1 MHMNT
6 NCGLH
11 DPSSERDACGIGL
24 VARLDGQCEHRTIVD
39 ALTILGNLEHRGAVS
54 GDGRTGDGAGMLCR
68 IPDGFFRAEFS
79 GMLPAATGTDTEA
92 GGMDRLPYAIGMFFL
107 PRGISDEK
115 TASSLVEYVA
125 TREGVQ
131 LLGWREVPLVPQV
144 LGDRGAASLPRIR
157 QAAFARPDGMPG
169 MDFER
174 KLFVLRKC
182 LESEA
187 RAAGFS
193 MDEFSIPSLSSRTI
207 IYKGMFVASQF
218 ASFYPDLGRQDFA
231 SPFAI
236 VHQRYSTNTFP
247 SWPLAQPFRM
257 IAHNGE
263 INTLRKNINAMKA
276 RQATLASTLFGP
288 DMAKLYPI
296 VDRAGSDSAMFDN
309 VYELLVHAGR
319 SPEHAFMMMVPEAAV
334 GEVPQPRRDF
344 YEYHSALMESWDGP
358 AAMVFTDG
366 LNIGVASDRNGLR
379 PFRYARTNDGRLIGA
394 SEAGA
399 LQLDQAAISE
409 KGKLGPGRMMLIDF
423 ASGRIRNNDAI
434 KDAVFKAAPYGQ
446 WLRENSL
453 VLDDFPEPAGAQGV
467 GIDADTARLGIYF
480 GFDEA
485 ATRVLKPMIETG
497 KEGIAAMGTRK
508 VPAALAAR
516 PDSFFSYFHQLF
528 AQVTNPPMDSVREG
542 SVMSLGCYIGRERN
556 LLDSSE
562 LHCRQLKVS
571 RPLFTNTELARLRAS
586 QRPDFRVCTVSTVY
600 SLSGSPDATRPA
612 PGSRLKAAIETIRTE
627 VELRVDEG
635 YSLVILSD
643 RGMGPG
649 KATVPALL
657 ALTAANLRLV
667 ETGKRHMS
675 GLVAESGETREIH
688 HVAMLIGYGA
698 SAVNPW
704 MVLETLQDETAAANY
719 MKSLE
724 HGLLKTMSKMGI
736 CSIPSYRGGALY
748 EAVGLAREITDTF
761 FPGTDSR
768 AEGLGLEQLEADIL
782 ARQALAFDTGTTKA
796 GATDTATSS
805 SRYSPA
811 VRKAPDEIPWP
822 PRLAAL
828 LTRASMGK
836 DEDAYNEY
844 SAGMTDP
851 ERQALCLRDIFGL
864 RETTPLPL
872 SAVQAAGEIVPR
884 FSVAAMSCGALSPEA
899 HEALATG
906 ANAAGSWSNSGE
918 GGEDENRS
926 KPFPDGISRAS
937 ASRQVASGRF
947 GVTARYLASAGE
959 LQIKMAQGA
968 KPGEGGQ
975 LPGAKVNAYIAKL
988 RHTKPGTPLISP
1000 PPHHDIYSIE
1010 DLAQLVHDLRC
1021 INPTARIAIKLTA
1034 QAGVGAV
1041 AAGVAKAGADCVIV
1055 SSGDGGTGAAPQTSM
1070 DYAGGNWEFA
1080 LPEVRQVL
1088 AMNDLSDCV
1097 SIQVDGR
1104 LRTGRDI
1111 VIAAILGAREFAF
1124 GTAALISIGC
1134 IACGQCSS
1142 DRCPV
1147 GITTQNE
1154 ALRARF
1160 PGKPEHVRNFLY
1172 LMAEDTRHVLAS
1184 IGFRSLD
1191 EIAGRYD
1198 LLEYHGRDRSP
1209 RDALL
1214 DFSKITQA
1222 LEIAKRPPTAWS
1234 ASSWSED
1241 GETSGPLILP
1251 PAPAGLPAFMA
1262 TWRAPF
1268 RTPELERELLEQVCA
1283 ALFAGDG
1290 FKASLDISNAD
1301 RSIGSTLSGEL
1312 VRRGLDRLDTP
1323 PAILR
1328 FKGSAGQSFGAF
1340 LVSSLS
1346 LELIGEAND
1355 FVGKGLSG
1363 GKISV
1368 RPDPACLF
1376 APENNVIAGNVCLIG
1391 ATAGKL
1397 FLNGKAGERF
1407 AIRNSGATAVVE
1419 GLGDHG
1425 CEYMTGGLVTVL
1437 GPVGSNFGAGM
1448 SGGMAYI
1455 LDEGGLVASRVD
1467 SASVIADRIINPDD
1481 QLLIKAELQRH
1492 LAETGSPKAKALLD
1506 DWEQSVDL
1514 FIKVVPKE
1522 ACA

>member
-1 MHMNT
+1 MHMNM

-11 DPSSERDACGIGL
+11 DSSSERDACGIGL
-24 VARLDGQCEHRTIVD
+24 VARLDGQSEHRTIID
-39 ALTILGNLEHRGAVS
+39 ALTILENLEHRGAVS
-54 GDGRTGDGAGMLCR
+54 GDGRTGDGAGLLCR
-68 IPDGFFRAEFS
+68 IPDGFFRTEFA
-79 GMLPAATGTDTEA
+79 GLLPAAQGQDSGA
-92 GGMDRLPYAIGMFFL
+92 DSPDKQLYAIGMFFL

-115 TASSLVEYVA
+115 TARSLVEYVS
-125 TREGVQ
+125 TREGVH
-131 LLGWREVPLVPQV
+131 LLGWRDVPLVPQV

-157 QAAFARPDGMPG
+157 QAAFARPEDLKGG
-169 MDFER
+169 DFER
-174 KLFVLRKC
+174 KLFILRKQ

-187 RAAGFS
+187 RTAGFS
-193 MDEFSIPSLSSRTI
+193 IDEFSIPSLSARTI
-207 IYKGMFVASQF
+207 VYKGMFVASQF
-218 ASFYPDLGRQDFA
+218 ASFYPDLGRQDFQ
-231 SPFAI
+231 SPFAV

-263 INTLRKNINAMKA
+263 INTLRKNVNAMKA
-276 RQATLASTLFGP
+276 RQATLASTVLGP
-288 DMAKLYPI
+288 DIAKLFPI
-296 VDRAGSDSAMFDN
+296 VDSSGSDSAMFDN
-309 VYELLVHAGR
+309 VYELLVHGGR
-319 SPEHAFMMMVPEAAV
+319 SPEHAFLMMVPEAAV
-334 GEVPQPRRDF
+334 GEVPEEQRNF

-366 LNIGVASDRNGLR
+366 LSIGVAADRNGLR
-379 PFRYARTNDGRLIGA
+379 PFRYARTSDGRFIGA

-399 LQLDQAAISE
+399 LKLDQASIQE
-409 KGKLGPGRMMLIDF
+409 KGKLGPGKMLMVDL
-423 ASGRIRNNDAI
+423 ASGKVRNNDAI
-434 KDAVFKAAPYGQ
+434 KNAIFRAAPYGQ
-446 WLRENSL
+446 WLKENRL
-453 VLDDFPEPAGAQGV
+453 ELDDFPKPVAGQQGDSRADLAQ
-467 GIDADTARLGIYF
+467 LGSYF

-485 ATRVLKPMIETG
+485 AARVLAPMLATG

-508 VPAALAAR
+508 VPAALSSS

-542 SVMSLGCYIGRERN
+542 SVMSLECYIGRERN
-556 LLDSSE
+556 LLDATE
-562 LHCRQLKVS
+562 LHCRQLKLS
-571 RPLFTNTELARLRAS
+571 QPLLTNAELACLKTS
-586 QRPDFRVCTVSTVY
+586 QRDDFRVCTVSTVY
-600 SLSGSPDATRPA
+600 SLSEAQDATSPA
-612 PGSRLKAAIETIRTE
+612 PGSRLRAAIETIRTA

-643 RGMGPG
+643 RGMGQG
-649 KATVPALL
+649 KVTVPALL
-657 ALTAANLRLV
+657 ALTAVNLHLI
-667 ETGKRHMS
+667 ETGKRHMT
-675 GLVAESGETREIH
+675 GLVMETGETREIH

-704 MVLETLQDETAAANY
+704 MVFETLTDELSATNY
-719 MKSLE
+719 LE
-724 HGLLKTMSKMGI
+724 ALKHGLLKTMSKMGI

-748 EAVGLAREITDTF
+748 EAVGLAREVTDAF
-761 FPGTDSR
+761 FPGTESR
-768 AEGLGLEQLEADIL
+768 AEGVGLEQIEADIL
-782 ARQALAFDTGTTKA
+782 AKHALAYDKA
-796 GATDTATSS
+796 
-805 SRYSPA
+805 SPGDLQA
-811 VRKAPDEIPWP
+811 AQTRKPSDELPWP

-828 LTRASMGK
+828 LTRASMGN
-836 DEDAYNEY
+836 DEDAYGEY
-844 SAGMTDP
+844 ATGMTDP
-851 ERQALCLRDIFGL
+851 GRQAQCLRDIFGL

-872 SAVQAAGEIVPR
+872 SSVQAVGDIVAR
-884 FSVAAMSCGALSPEA
+884 FSIAAMSCGALSPEA

-906 ANAAGSWSNSGE
+906 ANAAGAWSNSGE

-926 KPFPDGISRAS
+926 RPHPDGISRAS

-975 LPGAKVNAYIAKL
+975 LPGSKVNAYIAKL

-1021 INPTARIAIKLTA
+1021 INPSARIAIKLAA

-1041 AAGVAKAGADCVIV
+1041 AAGVAKAGADCVIL

-1088 AMNDLSDCV
+1088 AMNDLSDRV

-1124 GTAALISIGC
+1124 GTAALIAVGC
-1134 IACGQCSS
+1134 IACGKCSS
-1142 DRCPV
+1142 DHCPV

-1160 PGKPEHVRNFLY
+1160 PGKPEHVRNFLN
-1172 LMAEDTRHVLAS
+1172 LMAEDTRRVLAS
-1184 IGFRSLD
+1184 IGFRNLD
-1191 EIAGRYD
+1191 ELAGRHD
-1198 LLEYHGRDRSP
+1198 LLDYHGRDRSP

-1222 LEIAKRPPTAWS
+1222 LEISKRPPASWSTA
-1234 ASSWSED
+1234 AWSED
-1241 GETSGPLILP
+1241 GEAAGPLLLP
-1251 PAPAGLPAFMA
+1251 PAPAGLPAFLA

-1268 RTPELERELLEQVCA
+1268 KTPELEREILEQVCA
-1283 ALFAGDG
+1283 AIAAGESCRITLG
-1290 FKASLDISNAD
+1290 ISNAD

-1312 VRRGLDRLDTP
+1312 VRRGLDWVDSP
-1323 PAILR
+1323 PALLS

-1340 LVSSLS
+1340 LVPSLC

-1363 GKISV
+1363 GKIRI
-1368 RPDPACLF
+1368 RPDPASRF
-1376 APENNVIAGNVCLIG
+1376 APENNIIAGNVCLIG

-1397 FLNGKAGERF
+1397 YLNGRAGERF

-1425 CEYMTGGLVTVL
+1425 CEYMTGGIVTVL
-1437 GPVGSNFGAGM
+1437 GQVGNNFGAGM
-1448 SGGMAYI
+1448 SGGMAFI
-1455 LDEGGLVASRVD
+1455 LDEEGLVYMRLD
-1467 SASVIADRIINPDD
+1467 HASVAAATIVNPDD
-1481 QLLIKAELQRH
+1481 QLLVRAEITRH
-1492 LAETGSPKAKALLD
+1492 LAETGSPKAKILLD
-1506 DWEQSVDL
+1506 NWDQNAEL
-1514 FIKVVPKE
+1514 FVKVVPKE
-1522 ACA
+1522 SCA